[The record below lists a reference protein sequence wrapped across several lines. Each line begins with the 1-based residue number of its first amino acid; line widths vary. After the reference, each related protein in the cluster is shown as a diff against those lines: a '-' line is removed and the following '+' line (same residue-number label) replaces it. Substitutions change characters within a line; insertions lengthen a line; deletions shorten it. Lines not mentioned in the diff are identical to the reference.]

1 MFTLYEIILYS
12 TVLCS
17 SWNGT
22 YYPVFKN
29 FLPQCILFF
38 FLKWM
43 HSIPF
48 ASERQDKSG
57 IKLLIKLAINMMGK
71 LTSNFIYG
79 INLEESWPL
88 CSVLG
93 KKPLVPERTD
103 NYSLRL
109 SPAHKHLQNL
119 GRSVAPGFSS
129 VSDRRGSLASKG
141 IKWGSQSTF
150 CLGLYFF
157 RIKSPLV

>member
-1 MFTLYEIILYS
+1 MFTLYEIILY
-12 TVLCS
+12 TIALCS

-22 YYPVFKN
+22 YYPVLKIFYHKT
-29 FLPQCILFF
+29 FYF
-38 FLKWM
+38 FLKWT
-43 HSIPF
+43 HSIPL
-48 ASERQDKSG
+48 AYEKQDKSG
-57 IKLLIKLAINMMGK
+57 IKLLIELAINMRGK
-71 LTSNFIYG
+71 LASNFIYG

-88 CSVLG
+88 CSVLD

-119 GRSVAPGFSS
+119 AKSVVAPGFSS
-129 VSDRRGSLASKG
+129 VNDRRGSLASKG

-150 CLGLYFF
+150 CLGLYLF